1 MNLLEYVDRG
11 PALSNQNTAQAA
23 QAFFAAADQ
32 HFDDEEPLLAY
43 ENLWNAA
50 AHALTVV
57 ADARGWPTDDPQ
69 DLKAAAERL
78 ASEARDHHLRHQFA
92 VAQQFRAKFNYGF
105 VERHQ
110 LADYCRLM
118 REFVDRMLALLDT
131 YGQVVPQS
139 PREHARAAEA
149 LLQSAEADLAAEA
162 VAAGSGRLWEA
173 AVHAVTA
180 VARERGWPSDGHGDV
195 KSAADC
201 LAAGD
206 AAVIAGFFAAQQFH
220 ANATHDFMEPD
231 DVARGFPLARD
242 FVHRTLAL
250 LDG

>member
-1 MNLLEYVDRG
+1 MIART
-11 PALSNQNTAQAA
+11 TAQAA
-23 QAFFAAADQ
+23 QAFFDAADR
-32 HFDDEEPLLAY
+32 HFEDEEPLLAY

-50 AHALTVV
+50 AHALTAV
-57 ADARGWPTDDPQ
+57 ADARGWPTNDSQ
-69 DLKAAAERL
+69 DLRTAAERL
-78 ASEARDHHLRHQFA
+78 ASEASDHHLRHQFA

-118 REFVDRMLALLDT
+118 REFVDRMLALLDA

-139 PREHARAAEA
+139 PHEHARAADA
-149 LLQSAEADLAAEA
+149 SLQSAEAEF
-162 VAAGSGRLWEA
+162 AAGKITAGSNRLWQA

-180 VARERGWPSDGHGDV
+180 VAHQRGWPSDGYADV
-195 KSAADC
+195 KAAADR

-206 AAVIAGFFAAQQFH
+206 TAVIAGFFAAQQFH

-231 DVARGFPLARD
+231 DVSRGLSLARD
-242 FVHRTLAL
+242 FVHRTLSML
-250 LDG
+250 EN

>member
-1 MNLLEYVDRG
+1 MLL
-11 PALSNQNTAQAA
+11 QNTAQTA
-23 QAFFAAADQ
+23 QAFFDAADQ
-32 HFDDEEPLLAY
+32 HFEDEEPLLAY

-50 AHALTVV
+50 AHALTAV

-69 DLKAAAERL
+69 DLRTAAERL
-78 ASEARDHHLRHQFA
+78 ASEASDHHLRHQFA

-118 REFVDRMLALLDT
+118 REFVDRMLALLDA

-139 PREHARAAEA
+139 PQEHVGVARD
-149 LLQSAEADLAAEA
+149 LLQSAEVEFAAGDT
-162 VAAGSGRLWEA
+162 AAGSDRLWQA

-180 VARERGWPSDGHGDV
+180 VALERGWISDGHMDV
-195 KSAADC
+195 KAAADR
-201 LAAGD
+201 LAEGD
-206 AAVIAGFFAAQQFH
+206 AAVIAGFFSAQQFH

-231 DVARGFPLARD
+231 DISRGLPLVQD
-242 FVHRTLAL
+242 FVHRTLSML
-250 LDG
+250 EN